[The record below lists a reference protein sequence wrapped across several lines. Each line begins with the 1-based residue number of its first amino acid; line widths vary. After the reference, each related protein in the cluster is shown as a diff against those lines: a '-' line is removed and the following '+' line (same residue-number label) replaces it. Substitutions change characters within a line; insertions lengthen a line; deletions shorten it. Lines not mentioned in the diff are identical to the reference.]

1 MKTSHAI
8 LLFFGGV
15 VVGGVAVLQLRESQS
30 SCCKRVGEGLRTEVV
45 DAAGPAGPIAGGI
58 YDALNVKSVA
68 GPLLDLFGVP
78 YDA

>member
-1 MKTSHAI
+1 MTTGGAI
-8 LLFFGGV
+8 LLFAGGV
-15 VVGGVAVLQLRESQS
+15 VVGGIVVLQLRESQS

-45 DAAGPAGPIAGGI
+45 DAAGPAGPVAGKI
-58 YDALNVKSVA
+58 YDALNIKSVA